1 MATQDASTGKQDAQR
16 SGVGGG
22 VQAERSAATR
32 AKLIHAT
39 IATLN
44 ALGYTA
50 TTTIEVVRRARV
62 SRGAM
67 LHHFSTRAD
76 LLLATAEHILREQ
89 EIERRET
96 LRTIDRGEQRFHA
109 ITDVMWNTMQQP
121 EAVALTEIMLGG
133 RSDPEIHA
141 PFSALMKAFNRRLL
155 DGPNQLADDF
165 GYADSRLVRA
175 MARLHVAAMRGLVI
189 DKLYWDED
197 DTSIDDAFELLVW
210 YKGLLMQRLEDP
222 GFAALMPP
230 RERPL
235 RRKPPG

>member
-1 MATQDASTGKQDAQR
+1 MATQEAQPGKQNVQR
-16 SGVGGG
+16 GGA
-22 VQAERSAATR
+22 QAERSAATR

-44 ALGYTA
+44 AQGYAA

-67 LHHFSTRAD
+67 LHHFSTRAE

-89 EIERRET
+89 EIERRDV
-96 LRTIDRGEQRFHA
+96 LRTVERGKPRFFS
-109 ITDVMWNTMQQP
+109 ITDAMWNTMQQP
-121 EAVALTEIMLGG
+121 EGVALTEIMLGG

-141 PFSALMKAFNRRLL
+141 PFSELMMGYNRNLL
-155 DGPNQLADDF
+155 DGPNEVADDF
-165 GYADSRLVRA
+165 GYPDGRLVRA
-175 MARLHVAAMRGLVI
+175 MARLHIAAMRGLVI

-197 DTSIDDAFELLVW
+197 DTSIDDAFELLIW
-210 YKGLLMQRLEDP
+210 YKGLFMQRLEQP
-222 GFAALMPP
+222 GFVAGAAP

-235 RRKPPG
+235 RRKRPG